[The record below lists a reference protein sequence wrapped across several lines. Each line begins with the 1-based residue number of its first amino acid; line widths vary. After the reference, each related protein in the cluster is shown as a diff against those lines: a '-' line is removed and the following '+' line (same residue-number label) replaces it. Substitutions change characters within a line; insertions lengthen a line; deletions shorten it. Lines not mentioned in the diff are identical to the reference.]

1 MLGLSKTKA
10 QARAE
15 GVEVVMNYRELAERI
30 HRPYNTV
37 RKWRGEIAKISG
49 CDFNR
54 IKVRNGRGRKNRTTY
69 DFTETDVENF
79 KKLDTLLKSG
89 SSMQKAITQIFCH
102 AKREAE
108 QEKADQFQKMRK
120 QLNICIRKIETL
132 EAENE
137 DLESELSTLQPK
149 LNALTHRVEA
159 LENKSF
165 KNFFK
170 NKK

>member
-1 MLGLSKTKA
+1 MPGLSKTKA

-15 GVEVVMNYRELAERI
+15 GVEVVMNYRELAEKI

-37 RKWRGEIAKISG
+37 RKWRGEIVKVSG

-79 KKLDTLLKSG
+79 KKLDTLLNSG
-89 SSMQKAITQIFCH
+89 SSMQKAITQIFGH

-108 QEKADQFQKMRK
+108 QKTTDQFQIFRK
-120 QLNICIRKIETL
+120 QLNICIQKFETL
-132 EAENE
+132 ESKNK
-137 DLESELSTLQPK
+137 DLESELSTLQLK
-149 LNALTHRVEA
+149 LNVLTHRVEA

-165 KNFFK
+165 KKFFK